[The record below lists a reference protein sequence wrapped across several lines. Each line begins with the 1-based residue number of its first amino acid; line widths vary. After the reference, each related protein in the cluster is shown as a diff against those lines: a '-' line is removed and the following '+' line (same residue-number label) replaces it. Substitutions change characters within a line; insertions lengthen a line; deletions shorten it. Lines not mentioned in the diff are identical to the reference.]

1 MFGDTIDFEKYLS
14 YNDSSFENQIDDN
27 ANFNDLSFTHG
38 KHPFDEKQD
47 NIEISTNIKSNL
59 NENHSEKKDNFSNK
73 ESSNHDNS
81 SNDYPFKKIKDKNPK
96 YKYNLIEDKN
106 VKQAEKKLLNKK
118 RKNEKE
124 QQETKSIEQ
133 TENEDEIEQ
142 EDEIVNENKI
152 KRGRKTNNSEE
163 NKGNVHNK
171 MSSDNIFR
179 KIKSK
184 IFNEYL
190 LAFGNKMINKNEND
204 KERLYKLDYKYIN
217 KIKKKEDLEFL
228 NMQLQ
233 KILSLDVT
241 PKQRNKTTNNK
252 NLIEKNIKDIK
263 EQVVKDGDTILFAL
277 NMKLKDWLDL
287 FLLKKNIDED
297 LKKKYNNV
305 DFKKI
310 VECIGDVK
318 VLLDEIL
325 QENDERYFSLFILY
339 LYNYEK
345 YFDIKRNRNNKDSE
359 KKK

>member
-1 MFGDTIDFEKYLS
+1 
-14 YNDSSFENQIDDN
+14 
-27 ANFNDLSFTHG
+27 
-38 KHPFDEKQD
+38 
-47 NIEISTNIKSNL
+47 
-59 NENHSEKKDNFSNK
+59 
-73 ESSNHDNS
+73 
-81 SNDYPFKKIKDKNPK
+81 
-96 YKYNLIEDKN
+96 
-106 VKQAEKKLLNKK
+106 
-118 RKNEKE
+118 
-124 QQETKSIEQ
+124 
-133 TENEDEIEQ
+133 
-142 EDEIVNENKI
+142 
-152 KRGRKTNNSEE
+152 
-163 NKGNVHNK
+163 
-171 MSSDNIFR
+171 
-179 KIKSK
+179 
-184 IFNEYL
+184 
-190 LAFGNKMINKNEND
+190 MINKNEND

-228 NMQLQ
+228 NMELK

-310 VECIGDVK
+310 VECIGDVN

-325 QENDERYFSLFILY
+325 EKNDQHYFSSFILY

-359 KKK
+359 KKRRKKNQLIHI